1 MSRLADALRL
11 PFLRRFGGKAA
22 VDRARLRAWLQQIG
36 EFNPTYARILQ
47 AFKDGNV
54 DRARAEVD
62 QLIAAVNL
70 ARERLPSFDS
80 ADLQTA
86 TQDYAAALLALA
98 RAADRV
104 LSLDEGAARDGTA
117 VERSDADEALAEFR
131 RRGVEARAASQALIA
146 RLTANLTPRQRE
158 HVEALSRRQ
167 GGSE

>member
-86 TQDYAAALLALA
+86 
-98 RAADRV
+98 
-104 LSLDEGAARDGTA
+104 S
-117 VERSDADEALAEFR
+117 
-131 RRGVEARAASQALIA
+131 
-146 RLTANLTPRQRE
+146 LTPRQRE

-167 GGSE
+167 GRSE